1 MQHSLLYRSIIFS
14 FLLIFTSISNAKT
27 FKIATLAP
35 SGSSWMTH
43 MKTAA
48 NDIKKQTDNR
58 VKFKFYPGGVMGDD
72 GAVLKKMRIGQ
83 LHGGAMTSGSLAKF
97 FPDLQVYSLPLV
109 FKTFDEVDY
118 VRNHMDKMIIDGLE
132 KNNIITFGL
141 SEGGLAYT
149 MSNNPIK
156 EVKDLRAQKIWV
168 PNNNKPAL
176 LALQALGVSP
186 IPLGL
191 GDVLAGLQSNLI
203 NTIATSPIGAIAL
216 QWHTQVKYIT
226 DMPILYIYALLAIDK
241 KAFTKLQKNDQ
252 AIVTK
257 IMSQAFIKIGKQNR
271 EDNIDAYQALKNQGI
286 TYVKPSTDNL
296 KEWNEMAKSA
306 TEKVRQESGM
316 SVTAID
322 TLLSHIT
329 NFRTQ
334 QAKTSGQHN

>member
-226 DMPILYIYALLAIDK
+226 DMPILYIYA
-241 KAFTKLQKNDQ
+241 T
-252 AIVTK
+252 
-257 IMSQAFIKIGKQNR
+257 GNR
-271 EDNIDAYQALKNQGI
+271 
-286 TYVKPSTDNL
+286 
-296 KEWNEMAKSA
+296 
-306 TEKVRQESGM
+306 
-316 SVTAID
+316 
-322 TLLSHIT
+322 
-329 NFRTQ
+329 
-334 QAKTSGQHN
+334 